1 MGESKESNKKTR
13 FIRAISLHRY
23 WKFRWYHFALVW
35 LTLAAY
41 GWGASPYFMVYAIGS
56 PEPGTAPRY
65 TGTIRMEGELQ
76 RTRNG
81 WKPPKYF
88 IRTDKGEVEFHCGY
102 LPSRREC
109 WLYGVLAGKPDSGDV
124 YEIGY
129 DRYWGVDYIKYP
141 DKIATKLDLNKLNS
155 IQNWRIHYL
164 QYQNRDLAWFC
175 VILSIY
181 IIVVCLAY
189 RASDPVKHRRKLTQ

>member
-1 MGESKESNKKTR
+1 MIESKETNRKRR
-13 FIRAISLHRY
+13 FIRAIALHRY
-23 WKFRWYHFALVW
+23 WKFRWYHAVLIW
-35 LTLAAY
+35 LMLAAY
-41 GWGASPYFMVYAIGS
+41 GWGASPYFMVHMGGM
-56 PEPGTAPRY
+56 PETGTAPRY
-65 TGTIRMEGELQ
+65 TGTIRTEGELT
-76 RTRNG
+76 RTKNG

-88 IRTDKGEVEFHCGY
+88 IRTSEGDVEFHCGY

-109 WLYGVLAGKPDSGDV
+109 WLYGVFAGKPDSGDV

-141 DKIATKLDLNKLNS
+141 DKIATKLDPNKLNS

-164 QYQNRDLAWFC
+164 PYQNRDLAWFC
-175 VILSIY
+175 VILSVY

-189 RASDPVKHRRKLTQ
+189 CASDPVKHRRKLTQ